1 MHRSGPLVSKGLLR
15 LPGGLAPELR
25 VGIAHYVSPIIL
37 RVGKNPSIS
46 ALTLQKTDNFSIN
59 ISVYIVLIAW
69 LYVTVMMALA
79 EATSSTGSIL
89 GALITFTFYGLMP
102 AALVAYLM
110 GAPARRRAIRQREA
124 GSGEASAAVDPD
136 AGGHAPAATQGEVV
150 APMRKEP

>member
-15 LPGGLAPELR
+15 LPDGLVPELR
-25 VGIAHYVSPIIL
+25 VGIAHHVCPIIP
-37 RVGKNPSIS
+37 RGGENRSIS
-46 ALTLQKTDNFSIN
+46 ALTLQKTDIFSISL
-59 ISVYIVLIAW
+59 SVYIVLIAW

-89 GALITFTFYGLMP
+89 GALVTFIFYGLMP

-124 GSGEASAAVDPD
+124 DSGGASAAVNPD
-136 AGGHAPAATQGEVV
+136 AGGHASAATQGEVV